1 MTQFPEMPGGMLN
14 AQPLFSA
21 ELSRSFSAGTQSIL
35 TLFATVGTSLGMGM
49 FATISIEYFTFQPS
63 IFYHML

>member
-1 MTQFPEMPGGMLN
+1 MTQFPEMPGMLN

-35 TLFATVGTSLGMGM
+35 TLFSTVGTSPGMGM
-49 FATISIEYFTFQPS
+49 FATISIE
-63 IFYHML
+63 